1 MANFDTTGYAS
12 PQAALADA
20 RKALAACSL
29 AWRLPT
35 TAKLQAWDLYASQ
48 GWGTPVPP
56 GAPDTKTYVITAS
69 DPALD
74 KYAACVKAAS
84 PQRIYDVKGPNEP
97 PRTPWHVGLYG
108 LEAPRGATRAGA
120 DLKKYQTDATI
131 VWRPYLVYGS
141 SEADKYG
148 GRQGCP
154 GSNFKW
160 SRVSLTSAAEDVAAW
175 AQGLAGR

>member
-1 MANFDTTGYAS
+1 MQLCVRPAQTLRSPNMRCRRHITVANFDTTGYAS

-35 TAKLQAWDLYASQ
+35 TAKLLAWDLYASQ

-56 GAPDTKTYVITAS
+56 GTPDTKTYVITAS

-84 PQRIYDVKGPNEP
+84 PRIYDVKGPNEP

-108 LEAPRGATRAGA
+108 LEASNNECYTFSKSGAAYPVMEWKHLSLRG
-120 DLKKYQTDATI
+120 Y
-131 VWRPYLVYGS
+131 YLL
-141 SEADKYG
+141 
-148 GRQGCP
+148 CM
-154 GSNFKW
+154 
-160 SRVSLTSAAEDVAAW
+160 L
-175 AQGLAGR
+175 AQ